1 MVKVICPQHTAS
13 WVKLSAQQWRDS
25 ASPAPPAPK
34 GQTFVQCSALL
45 LLPLY
50 YVWPL
55 HTIPPNPPT
64 DSAEFGKR
72 LSTTSTGA
80 TGRGAKEFRN
90 SAFPSV
96 PGAIDTIPTR
106 QKSSTQRLSV
116 TYARSCAQ
124 LMIFATFYPCV
135 SLSSALPRLAIR
147 SISVSFPFSLSH
159 RLFFP
164 SSTLPSLKLLAVS
177 SPPFLSLSFSLGCR
191 VSLAAAARGR
201 PHGRGKEGNGAGG
214 PGHWLSHAP
223 SPRAGLASLQHEA
236 SLWRPP

>member
-1 MVKVICPQHTAS
+1 MSV
-13 WVKLSAQQWRDS
+13 QQWRDS
-25 ASPAPPAPK
+25 ASPAPK
-34 GQTFVQCSALL
+34 GQTFVQCSTLL
-45 LLPLY
+45 SLPLY
-50 YVWPL
+50 SVWPL
-55 HTIPPNPPT
+55 HTVPPNPPT

-80 TGRGAKEFRN
+80 TGRGATEFRN

-177 SPPFLSLSFSLGCR
+177 SPPFLSLSVFLSR
-191 VSLAAAARGR
+191 VSCFSRCCRTGPPTR
-201 PHGRGKEGNGAGG
+201 SGEGGEWGGGG

>member
-1 MVKVICPQHTAS
+1 MSV
-13 WVKLSAQQWRDS
+13 QQWRDS
-25 ASPAPPAPK
+25 ASPAPK

-45 LLPLY
+45 SLPLY
-50 YVWPL
+50 SVWPL
-55 HTIPPNPPT
+55 HTVPPNPPT

-80 TGRGAKEFRN
+80 TGRGATEFRN

-177 SPPFLSLSFSLGCR
+177 SPPFLSLSLSLSG
-191 VSLAAAARGR
+191 VVFLSLL
-201 PHGRGKEGNGAGG
+201 PHGAAHTVGGRRGMGRGG